1 MTRRD
6 QRPLTALFIATLVVA
21 GCGIGDG
28 ERVLKLGHD
37 LPTSHPVHQ
46 AMLAMAEGVDEKS
59 DGRLTIKIYSD
70 GQLGP
75 ERVLLELIQIGS
87 LAMTKVSAATLA
99 AFVPDFGVLEMPYLF
114 EDREHRFA
122 TLEGPIG
129 ERLLNSGRDAWL
141 QGLTFYD
148 AGSRSFYTCNRPI
161 AEPSDLAGMK
171 IRVMESRNSVTMTR
185 LLGASPTPI
194 SFGELYTALQQGVVD
209 GAENN
214 PPSFVSSRHYEVCS
228 NYALDEHTSIP
239 DVVVISTKIWDALSD
254 EERGWLREAALE
266 SAELQ
271 KVLWE
276 RSERESLETVDAAGV
291 MISHP
296 DKEPFQSAVAP
307 MYDALRQERPELY
320 EIVEGIRRVGRDRE
334 QPRDTGSETESLAG
348 HHNEPDPEAL

>member
-1 MTRRD
+1 MAK
-6 QRPLTALFIATLVVA
+6 QQAQVGSLFAIILMFIG
-21 GCGIGDG
+21 GCGIGDD

-37 LPTSHPVHQ
+37 LPTAHPVHH
-46 AMLAMAEGVDEKS
+46 AMVAMAEGVEEKS
-59 DGRLTIKIYSD
+59 DGKLRIKIYSD

-99 AFVPDFGVLEMPYLF
+99 AFVPPFGVLEMPYLF

-122 TLEGPIG
+122 ALEGPIG
-129 ERLLNSGRDAWL
+129 ERLLDSGRDVWL

-148 AGSRSFYTCNRPI
+148 AGSRSFYTCNRPV
-161 AEPSDLAGMK
+161 AEPADLAGQK

-239 DVVVISTKIWDALSD
+239 DVVVISTRIWDSLSAQ
-254 EERGWLREAALE
+254 EQAWIREAAHE

-271 KVLWE
+271 KILWE
-276 RSERESLETVDAAGV
+276 RSERQSLETAEAAGV
-291 MISHP
+291 TISYP
-296 DKEPFQSAVAP
+296 DKEPFQQAVAP
-307 MYDALRQERPELY
+307 MYDALRQDQPALY
-320 EIVEGIRRVGRDRE
+320 EIVQAIRRVAEERE
-334 QPRDTGSETESLAG
+334 VAAGASENQQMSGETDL
-348 HHNEPDPEAL
+348 